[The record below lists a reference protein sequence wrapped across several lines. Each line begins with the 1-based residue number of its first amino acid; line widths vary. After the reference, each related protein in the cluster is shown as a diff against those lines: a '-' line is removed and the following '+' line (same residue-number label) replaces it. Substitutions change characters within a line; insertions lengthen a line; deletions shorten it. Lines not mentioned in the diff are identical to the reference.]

1 MPAKRSAGSAAGRA
15 FIDARY
21 EYNWNPLLGSLAGAL
36 RLISRAASTP
46 EIGAAT
52 GAAGLPPRVETTVV
66 EGEPVAFAPQADPL
80 RLPPGLV
87 SGLAALGA
95 DATLH
100 VIDEA
105 TNWPGLRRRILRRR
119 MRRELGAG
127 RPIVASAGG
136 IDPFGLV
143 FGLIVG
149 YDDERR
155 AWRRD
160 GQMTAEVSPWLS
172 EAEWAAQPRIAAVR
186 LRPGTGRDDGDVL
199 SAAESAAVVADAETR
214 IALDLWIA
222 VFESGTP
229 IDAQGHAR
237 AAQALAAGRGELAEF
252 WRGAGGGETGRRA
265 SELSVA
271 LSRFATMF
279 PWPMGGA
286 PNSAGVRAAAAAV
299 LREAAAT
306 LAA

>member
-1 MPAKRSAGSAAGRA
+1 MPANRSTGSAAGRA
-15 FIDARY
+15 FIDVRY
-21 EYNWNPLLGSLAGAL
+21 EYNWNPLIGSLAGAL

-95 DATLH
+95 DAALH

-105 TNWPGLRRRILRRR
+105 TNWPSLRRRILRRG

-127 RPIVASAGG
+127 RPLIAGAGG
-136 IDPFGLV
+136 IDPFGPV
-143 FGLIVG
+143 FGLIAG

-172 EAEWAAQPRIAAVR
+172 EAEWAAQPRIAVVR
-186 LRPGTGRDDGDVL
+186 LRPGAGRDDGAVIA
-199 SAAESAAVVADAETR
+199 AAELAAVVADAETR

-222 VFESGTP
+222 VLESGMQ

-252 WRGAGGGETGRRA
+252 WRGAGDGETGRRA
-265 SELSVA
+265 GELSVA

-286 PNSAGVRAAAAAV
+286 PNSAGVRAAATAV

-306 LAA
+306 LAE

>member
-1 MPAKRSAGSAAGRA
+1 MPAKRSTGSAAGRA
-15 FIDARY
+15 FVDARY
-21 EYNWNPLLGSLAGAL
+21 EYNWNPLIGSLAGAL
-36 RLISRAASTP
+36 RQIGRASSTP

-66 EGEPVAFAPQADPL
+66 EGEPVAFAPRADPL
-80 RLPPGLV
+80 RLPPALV
-87 SGLAALGA
+87 PGLAALGA
-95 DATLH
+95 RA
-100 VIDEA
+100 EA
-105 TNWPGLRRRILRRR
+105 RVLDGTTSWPGPRRRILRRR

-127 RPIVASAGG
+127 RPLVAGGGG
-136 IDPFGLV
+136 IDPFGPV

-172 EAEWAAQPRIAAVR
+172 EAEWAAQPRIAVVC
-186 LRPGTGRDDGDVL
+186 LRSAAGRDEGAVIAAAD
-199 SAAESAAVVADAETR
+199 SAAAIADAETR

-222 VFESGTP
+222 VLEGDTP

-252 WRGAGGGETGRRA
+252 RRGADSAEAAGRA
-265 SELSVA
+265 GELSVA

-279 PWPMGGA
+279 PWPMGGS
-286 PNSAGVRAAAAAV
+286 PNSAGVRAAAVAV

-306 LAA
+306 LSA

>member
-1 MPAKRSAGSAAGRA
+1 
-15 FIDARY
+15 
-21 EYNWNPLLGSLAGAL
+21 
-36 RLISRAASTP
+36 
-46 EIGAAT
+46 
-52 GAAGLPPRVETTVV
+52 
-66 EGEPVAFAPQADPL
+66 
-80 RLPPGLV
+80 
-87 SGLAALGA
+87 
-95 DATLH
+95 
-100 VIDEA
+100 
-105 TNWPGLRRRILRRR
+105 

-127 RPIVASAGG
+127 RPLVAGAGG
-136 IDPFGLV
+136 IDPFGPV

-172 EAEWAAQPRIAAVR
+172 EGEWSAQPRIAVVC
-186 LRPGTGRDDGDVL
+186 LRPGAGREDGAVI
-199 SAAESAAVVADAETR
+199 AAADAAAASADAETR

-222 VFESGTP
+222 VLESDTP
-229 IDAQGHAR
+229 IDPQGHAR
-237 AAQALAAGRGELAEF
+237 AAQSLAAGRGELAEF
-252 WRGAGGGETGRRA
+252 RRGAGDAEAGRRA
-265 SELSVA
+265 GELSVA